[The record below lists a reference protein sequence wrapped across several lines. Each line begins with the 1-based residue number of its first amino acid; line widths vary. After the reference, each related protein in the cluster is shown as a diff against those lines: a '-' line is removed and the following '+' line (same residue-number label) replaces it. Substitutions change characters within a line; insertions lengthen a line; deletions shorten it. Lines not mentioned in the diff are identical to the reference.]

1 MIPWWWLIVAWA
13 GAQAAVI
20 GWLWFLR
27 GCKGD
32 EVRGETGE
40 DDCDSV

>member
-20 GWLWFLR
+20 GWMWFFR
-27 GCKGD
+27 GVKKG
-32 EVRGETGE
+32 EKHGL
-40 DDCDSV
+40 

>member
-20 GWLWFLR
+20 GWMWFFR
-27 GCKGD
+27 KPED
-32 EVRGETGE
+32 EAGGETGE
-40 DDCDSV
+40 DDCDPV